1 MKHAERQGA
10 NITLFTRYKRFINEN
25 LDFGNTTYTAANLN
39 HMVGDYENPTLW
51 KRWHNN
57 RFYTTR
63 TYQTV
68 LRDLGCISKIKR
80 GLWKI
85 NGPIPE
91 WFGSYHFKG
100 LNRGFA
106 EDNKWADHN
115 CEYWKSLP
123 EEHKINPW
131 KTAVLEEPKQA
142 RLEDLID
149 ASTGEYTPNLKTK
162 TTDIMKRALNV
173 NTVNADESSITIDG
187 AMSSC
192 TVNFTVTAPF
202 GLDIHCNSWIN
213 IHPDKQGIP
222 FAEVAETEMHLALNP
237 TASYS
242 EILNLLNLMMGQE
255 ASDLWLKSVDDYA
268 AVKALEMNRTSTPVA
283 VPDSSEL
290 FTKEQVR
297 DILRNFVNSVDSDV
311 KSAVEDAVSSVDADD
326 AVELEF
332 ESYNRS
338 ISVSLNTSQF
348 EHHVADAV
356 HEQLIN
362 AIEFFDFEKTAK
374 N

>member
-1 MKHAERQGA
+1 
-10 NITLFTRYKRFINEN
+10 
-25 LDFGNTTYTAANLN
+25 
-39 HMVGDYENPTLW
+39 
-51 KRWHNN
+51 
-57 RFYTTR
+57 
-63 TYQTV
+63 

-91 WFGSYHFKG
+91 WFGSFHFKG
-100 LNRGFA
+100 LKRGYA
-106 EDNKWADHN
+106 EDDKWADHS

-162 TTDIMKRALNV
+162 TTKTTKTTETMTNTDNT
-173 NTVNADESSITIDG
+173 NTVNVNESSVIIDG
-187 AMSSC
+187 AMRSC

-202 GLDIHCNSWIN
+202 GLDIHCVSWVN

-237 TASYS
+237 TASYR
-242 EILNLLNLMMGQE
+242 EILNLLNIMMGQE

-268 AVKALEMNRTSTPVA
+268 AVKALEINRISTPVA
-283 VPDSSEL
+283 VPNSSEL
-290 FTKEQVR
+290 FTKEQVK

-311 KSAVEDAVSSVDADD
+311 KSAVEDAISSVDADD
-326 AVELEF
+326 VVELDLD
-332 ESYNRS
+332 SYNRS

-348 EHHVADAV
+348 ETDVAEAV
-356 HEQLIN
+356 NEQLIN
-362 AIEFFDFEKTAK
+362 AVEFFDFEK
-374 N
+374 NS

>member
-10 NITLFTRYKRFINEN
+10 KITLYTRYKRFINEN

-39 HMVGDYENPTLW
+39 HMVGDYENSTRW
-51 KRWHNN
+51 KTWHNN
-57 RFYTTR
+57 PFYTTR
-63 TYQTV
+63 TYQTI
-68 LRDLGCISKIKR
+68 LKELGCITMIKR
-80 GLWKI
+80 GLWRI

-131 KTAVLEEPKQA
+131 KTAVVEEVQQA

-149 ASTGEYTPNLKTK
+149 ASTGIYEPNKNTQNM
-162 TTDIMKRALNV
+162 TNTDNTNTINV
-173 NTVNADESSITIDG
+173 DESSITIEG

-192 TVNFTVTAPF
+192 TINFTVKAPF
-202 GLDIHCNSWIN
+202 GLDIHCISWVN

-222 FAEVAETEMHLALNP
+222 FAEVAETELHLALNP
-237 TASYS
+237 TAKYS

-255 ASDLWLKSVDDYA
+255 ASDLWLKSVDQYA
-268 AVKALEMNRTSTPVA
+268 AVKALEMNKASTPVT
-283 VPDSSEL
+283 VPNSSEL
-290 FTKEQVR
+290 YTKEQVM
-297 DILRNFVNSVDSDV
+297 DILRNFITSVESDV
-311 KSAVEDAVSSVDADD
+311 KSAVVDAVSSVDADD

-338 ISVSLNTSQF
+338 ISVSLNSNQF
-348 EHHVADAV
+348 ETDVAEAV
-356 HEQLIN
+356 NEQLIN
-362 AIEFFDFEKTAK
+362 ALEFFDFEKLVK

>member
-25 LDFGNTTYTAANLN
+25 LQHGNTTYTAANLN
-39 HMVGDYENPTLW
+39 HMVGDYENSTSW
-51 KRWHNN
+51 KRCTNN
-57 RFYTTR
+57 PFYTTR

-131 KTAVLEEPKQA
+131 KTAPLQTN
-142 RLEDLID
+142 
-149 ASTGEYTPNLKTK
+149 SK

-202 GLDIHCNSWIN
+202 GLDIHCNSWVN

-268 AVKALEMNRTSTPVA
+268 AVKALELNRTSIPVA

-311 KSAVEDAVSSVDADD
+311 KSAVEDAVSSMDTDE
-326 AVELEF
+326 AVELDF
-332 ESYNRS
+332 DCYSRT
-338 ISVSLNTSQF
+338 ISVDLNTNQF
-348 EHHVADAV
+348 KTDISDAV
-356 HEQLIN
+356 NDQLIN
-362 AIEFFDFEKTAK
+362 AIEFFDFEKTGK